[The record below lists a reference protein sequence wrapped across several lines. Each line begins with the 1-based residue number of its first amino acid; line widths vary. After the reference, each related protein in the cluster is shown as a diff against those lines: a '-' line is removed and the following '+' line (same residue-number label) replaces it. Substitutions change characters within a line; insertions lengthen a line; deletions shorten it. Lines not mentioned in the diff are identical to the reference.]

1 MPHLTEVINDVER
14 YSIADV
20 VAAAERS
27 LLPCDCE
34 NPDVVELCVA
44 ERAEPIRRYC
54 SSCGRDVA

>member
-1 MPHLTEVINDVER
+1 MSHLAEVINDVER

-20 VAAAERS
+20 V
-27 LLPCDCE
+27 
-34 NPDVVELCVA
+34 ELCVV